1 MSTTDQ
7 AKFKNDLKGLFA
19 DKHAKMVKLA
29 DQCEEFRRK
38 VDDGILMPDYAEAE
52 VEAVE
57 RKIEK
62 VRRECEAQAREM
74 IAQRLEELD
83 TADVLRPEQLNDD
96 CELLRFD
103 WLTKK
108 DIDALAR
115 RNSSNPTVTRLI
127 ARYAESHGLDVAM
140 PDYTVEAASDRNE
153 AVAMREVAR
162 VALRWVGDRKRGQS
176 VLDRL
181 FEQVGC

>member
-1 MSTTDQ
+1 MSTDQ
-7 AKFKNDLKGLFA
+7 AKFKNDIKRIFA
-19 DKHAKMVKLA
+19 DKHDQMVKLA
-29 DQCEEFRRK
+29 DQREEFRRK
-38 VDDGILMPDYAEAE
+38 VDDGILMEDYAAAE
-52 VEAVE
+52 VEGID

-62 VRRECEAQAREM
+62 LRDECEAQARER

-103 WLTKK
+103 WLTQK
-108 DIDALAR
+108 DVDELAR

-127 ARYAESHGLDVAM
+127 ARYAEAHGFTVPM
-140 PDYTVEAASDRNE
+140 PDYIVELASDRNE
-153 AVAMREVAR
+153 TEAMREVVR
-162 VALRWVGDRKRGQS
+162 VALRWVGDPKRGQS

-181 FEQVGC
+181 FAQAGV